1 MQTASYMQKL
11 LQIEWLKIKNYRAFI
26 IIASFFALGVF
37 TANYIVF
44 SVFKNMVNQVQATA
58 MVTSFNPYDFYYTW
72 QTTSYT
78 TGFLLIL
85 PSLLIITLV
94 TNEFTYRTNRQN
106 IIDGWSRS
114 QFIEVKMMMAL
125 IVAAFSTLL
134 VVLSATLFGLL
145 SGSSFSTHGIS
156 HVFFFF
162 LKALSYNLIAVF
174 ISVWIRRTGFAIG
187 LFFIYL
193 GAENIISQLLDVW
206 SLKLRKDYD
215 IDLGSLGDYLP
226 MNASDGLLTFPD
238 NPLKTIAKSAL
249 PTDYTWLVA
258 CFAIAYLVLF
268 FWLSKRNY
276 LKKDL

>member
-11 LQIEWLKIKNYRAFI
+11 LQIEWLKLKNHRPFI
-26 IIASFFALGVF
+26 IIASFFTLGVF
-37 TANYIVF
+37 TINYVVYILNNTIN
-44 SVFKNMVNQVQATA
+44 KVQGAA
-58 MVTSFNPYDFYYTW
+58 LIKSSNPYDFYYTW
-72 QTTSYT
+72 QTTSYW
-78 TGFLLIL
+78 TGWLLLL
-85 PSLLIITLV
+85 PSLLIIILV
-94 TNEFTYRTNRQN
+94 INEFTYRTNRQN

-114 QFIEVKMMMAL
+114 QFIEVKMMLAL
-125 IVAAFSTLL
+125 IVAVCSTLL

-162 LKALSYNLIAVF
+162 LKALSYNVIAVF
-174 ISVWIRRTGFAIG
+174 ISVWIRLTGFAIG
-187 LFFIYL
+187 SFFIYI
-193 GAENIISQLLDVW
+193 GAENFISILLNNNL
-206 SLKLRKDYD
+206 SLKLRNDYN

-258 CFAIAYLVLF
+258 CFAVAYLVLF